1 MERYKE
7 DILSAIEKIDNPFI
21 LKKILSYIMAV
32 IEKDRE

>member
-1 MERYKE
+1 MEKYKT

-32 IEKDRE
+32 TEKDRE

>member
-21 LKKILSYIMAV
+21 LKKILFYIMGV
-32 IEKDRE
+32 IEKDRD